1 MQDMNLYNI
10 DSAELYELI
19 DDAIVELKKENL
31 EYKKLADEIIELKNS
46 SSNIRNFLESEN
58 IVELDKKDCEILKKL
73 IDVCLTMR
81 VYEERKIF
89 FIGARENY
97 YYFKNLGII
106 K

>member
-1 MQDMNLYNI
+1 MDDMNLYNI
-10 DSAELYELI
+10 NSAELYELI
-19 DDAIVELKKENL
+19 DDAIVELKKEDL
-31 EYKKLADEIIELKNS
+31 EYKKLADETIELKNI
-46 SSNIRNFLESEN
+46 SSNIKKFLESEKF
-58 IVELDKKDCEILKKL
+58 IELNKKDCKILKKF
-73 IDVCLTMR
+73 IDIYLKMR

>member
-10 DSAELYELI
+10 DSAELYELM

-58 IVELDKKDCEILKKL
+58 IIELDKKDCKILKNL
-73 IDVCLTMR
+73 IDLYLKMR
-81 VYEERKIF
+81 VYEEIKIF